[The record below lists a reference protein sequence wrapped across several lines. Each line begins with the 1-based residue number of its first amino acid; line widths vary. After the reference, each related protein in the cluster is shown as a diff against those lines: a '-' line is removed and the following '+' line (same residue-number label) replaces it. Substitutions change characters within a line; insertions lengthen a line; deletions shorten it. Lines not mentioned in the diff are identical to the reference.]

1 VPRMRKKPRTG
12 APAPAPEAVKP
23 ARAPRLAK
31 SAAAAKPVK
40 SASAGDDNAG
50 SAILGGIE
58 VAELRRLIRL
68 VQRTG
73 IGELE
78 VSAGGRAVRI
88 SAVPG
93 VAPAAVGHAAVP
105 VASVPGAAGSGGN
118 AGPGAPQ
125 APAKS
130 ERFVPITSPMVGTF
144 YRAPAPDADPYIE
157 VGSMVE
163 IGQTVCIVEAM
174 KLMNE
179 IESEV
184 RGRVTELLVE
194 NAQPVE
200 FGQKLFLIDP
210 A

>member
-1 VPRMRKKPRTG
+1 MPAPRKPRG
-12 APAPAPEAVKP
+12 ERPANAGPKTRPRPKAV
-23 ARAPRLAK
+23 K
-31 SAAAAKPVK
+31 SAAG
-40 SASAGDDNAG
+40 GDDNAG

-88 SAVPG
+88 SARAG
-93 VAPAAVGHAAVP
+93 AAPAAVALPPAAP
-105 VASVPGAAGSGGN
+105 APAAAAGN
-118 AGPGAPQ
+118 AGPGAPA

-130 ERFVPITSPMVGTF
+130 DRYVAVTSPMVGTF
-144 YRAPAPDADPYIE
+144 YRAPAPDADPYVE
-157 VGSMVE
+157 VGTMVE
-163 IGQTVCIVEAM
+163 IGQTVCIIEAM

-184 RGRVTELLVE
+184 RGRVVELLVE
-194 NAQPVE
+194 NARPVE

>member
-1 VPRMRKKPRTG
+1 VPRTRKKPRAG
-12 APAPAPEAVKP
+12 ALAPAPGAAKA
-23 ARAPRLAK
+23 ARAPKLAK
-31 SAAAAKPVK
+31 SSTAPKPVK
-40 SASAGDDNAG
+40 SASAEDDNAG

-88 SAVPG
+88 SA
-93 VAPAAVGHAAVP
+93 APAAGPAVGVPAAVP
-105 VASVPGAAGSGGN
+105 VASVPSSAGLGGN
-118 AGPGAPQ
+118 AGTS
-125 APAKS
+125 APAAPARS

-144 YRAPAPDADPYIE
+144 YRAPAPDADPYVE

-184 RGRVTELLVE
+184 RGRVTEILME

>member
-1 VPRMRKKPRTG
+1 MPPTRKKPRAG
-12 APAPAPEAVKP
+12 APTPEAPV
-23 ARAPRLAK
+23 RAPRLAK
-31 SAAAAKPVK
+31 PAAAAKPVK

-93 VAPAAVGHAAVP
+93 SAPAAVGHAAVP
-105 VASVPGAAGSGGN
+105 VAPAQSAAGSGGS
-118 AGPGAPQ
+118 AGPGAPA
-125 APAKS
+125 APARS
-130 ERFVPITSPMVGTF
+130 ERFVPVTSPMEGTF
-144 YRAPAPDADPYIE
+144 YRAPAPDADPYVE

-163 IGQTVCIVEAM
+163 IGQTVCIIEAM

-184 RGRVTELLVE
+184 RGRVTEILVE

>member
-1 VPRMRKKPRTG
+1 MPRMPRKPR
-12 APAPAPEAVKP
+12 PEKP
-23 ARAPRLAK
+23 ATARPAAKPKPKAVK
-31 SAAAAKPVK
+31 SAAGA
-40 SASAGDDNAG
+40 DDNAG

-93 VAPAAVGHAAVP
+93 AAPAAVGHAAAT
-105 VASVPGAAGSGGN
+105 VAPAPGPAAAAGN
-118 AGPGAPQ
+118 AGHGAT
-125 APAKS
+125 ALPAKS
-130 ERFVPITSPMVGTF
+130 DKYVAVTSPMVGTF
-144 YRAPAPDADPYIE
+144 YRAPAPDADPYVE

-163 IGQTVCIVEAM
+163 IGQTVCIIEAM

-184 RGRVTELLVE
+184 RGRVVELLVE
-194 NAQPVE
+194 NAQAVE